1 MTSLSQKSVIRKVE
15 ILTLRLR
22 TGWVTHN
29 TMLTTFFVSISV
41 KITSRSITERVR

>member
-15 ILTLRLR
+15 ILTLRLK
-22 TGWVTHN
+22 TGWVTHS

-41 KITSRSITERVR
+41 KMRSRSMTEGER